1 MILRPTERFLRAYRK
16 LTAADRQRVDRA
28 LTRLLEDE
36 RHPSLRLK
44 RMQGTAAIWEA
55 RASDDLRITFERS
68 EDGAWLRNVGHH
80 DATLRHP

>member
-1 MILRPTERFLRAYRK
+1 MILRPTERFGRAYRK
-16 LTAADRQRVDRA
+16 FTAMDRRRVDRA

-68 EDGAWLRNVGHH
+68 KDGAWLRNVGHH
-80 DATLRHP
+80 DVTLRHP

>member
-44 RMQGTAAIWEA
+44 RIQGAAAIWEA

-80 DATLRHP
+80 DATLRQP

>member
-1 MILRPTERFLRAYRK
+1 LILRPTERFVRAYRK

-44 RMQGTAAIWEA
+44 RMQGAVAIWEA
-55 RASDDLRITFERS
+55 RASDDLRITLERT

>member
-1 MILRPTERFLRAYRK
+1 MRAYRK
-16 LTAADRQRVDRA
+16 LTAADRRRVDRA

-44 RMQGTAAIWEA
+44 RMQGAVAIWEA
-55 RASDDLRITFERS
+55 RASDDLRITLERT

>member
-1 MILRPTERFLRAYRK
+1 LILRPTERFLRAYRK

>member
-1 MILRPTERFLRAYRK
+1 MRAYRK

-28 LTRLLEDE
+28 LIRLLEDE
-36 RHPSLRLK
+36 RHPSLRLR
-44 RMQGTAAIWEA
+44 RMQGAVAIWEV

-68 EDGAWLRNVGHH
+68 DDGAWLRNVGHH

>member
-1 MILRPTERFLRAYRK
+1 MRAYRK

-44 RMQGTAAIWEA
+44 RMQGAVAIWEA
-55 RASDDLRITFERS
+55 RASDDLRITLERT

>member
-1 MILRPTERFLRAYRK
+1 MRAYRK

-44 RMQGTAAIWEA
+44 RMQGAVAIWEA
-55 RASDDLRITFERS
+55 RASDDLRITLERT
-68 EDGAWLRNVGHH
+68 EGGAWLRNVGNH
-80 DATLRHP
+80 DATLRNP